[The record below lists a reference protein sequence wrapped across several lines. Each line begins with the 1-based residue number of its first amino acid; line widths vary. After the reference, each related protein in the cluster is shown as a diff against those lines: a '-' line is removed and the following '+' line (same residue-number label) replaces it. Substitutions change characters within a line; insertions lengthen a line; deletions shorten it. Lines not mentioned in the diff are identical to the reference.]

1 MCVFPGNLKVLCK
14 CYFLNKY
21 DSGSELQGPKGHGGG
36 REGLSPAP
44 SGLSPASANPR
55 GAACPQEALWAG
67 PVEVRRMRLRSVN
80 FPDGPEGTGS
90 GRSHQEAGVTSRTAS
105 VREVQNGQR
114 QRAEQEGRCP
124 QVGRRRK

>member
-67 PVEVRRMRLRSVN
+67 PVEVQQMRLRSVN

-90 GRSHQEAGVTSRTAS
+90 GRSHQEAGVKSRDS
-105 VREVQNGQR
+105 ECQR
-114 QRAEQEGRCP
+114 GPKWAGAEGRTGGQMP
-124 QVGRRRK
+124 ASR